1 MRCPGIQRKLSA
13 LGTSTLALAV
23 VASMLAAC
31 SATTPT
37 ADQRPVAYRTADV
50 GGLSI
55 FYREAGPSDGPVLLL
70 LHGFPSSSRMFDPL
84 FARLSDRF
92 HLIAPDFPGFGHSDW
107 PDPATFDY
115 TFDHIATVIGQF
127 TAKLGLSKYHLYFQD
142 YGADVGMRMVVAH
155 PERLQSLI
163 IQNAALHPDAL
174 GPLWDTRR
182 AFWADRAAHEA
193 QLRANFLSFEATRQR
208 HVGTDPKVERY
219 DPDLWS
225 DEYRFLADP
234 KQGNVQLDPFYDYRS
249 NVASYPVWD
258 AWLRDHRPKTK
269 VLWGKYDPSFLIAE
283 TDAVKRDVPNA
294 EVHIVDGGH
303 FALDT
308 GADEI
313 AHQVREFLTRE
324 SH

>member
-1 MRCPGIQRKLSA
+1 MRCPGIQRKLAA
-13 LGTSTLALAV
+13 LVASTSALAV
-23 VASMLAAC
+23 VVSMLAAC
-31 SATTPT
+31 SATAPT
-37 ADQRPVAYRTADV
+37 AHQSPVAYRAADV
-50 GGLSI
+50 NGVSI

-92 HLIAPDFPGFGHSDW
+92 HLIAPDYPGFGHSDW

-115 TFDHIATVIGQF
+115 TFDHIATVIDQF

-174 GPLWDTRR
+174 GPLWDARR
-182 AFWADRAAHEA
+182 AFWADRVAHEA

-225 DEYRFLADP
+225 DEYRFLTDP
-234 KQGNVQLDPFYDYRS
+234 RQGNRQLDLFYDYRT
-249 NVASYPVWD
+249 NVASYPAWD
-258 AWLRDHRPKTK
+258 AWLRDHHPNTM
-269 VLWGKYDPSFLIAE
+269 VVWGKYDPSFLIAE
-283 TDAVKRDVPNA
+283 TDADKRDVPNA
-294 EVHIVDGGH
+294 EVHVVDGGH

-308 GADEI
+308 AADEI
-313 AHQVREFLTRE
+313 AHDVGEFLLRE
-324 SH
+324 GH